1 MTLCTSLAG
10 LRISDEAPT
19 IKPSHG
25 PPHNHRGFG
34 VVIYTSQSG
43 KAYSVSLFAHGPGFK
58 LRPPSRSASH
68 RWLSTSSFAP
78 LGLCLSGWAFAHGLG
93 FKAEATFAI
102 FLNQGVTLTI
112 TMGAMHSTR
121 CGYGLCQKCFIPVR
135 ENGYLRCVVNSPSNE
150 LRKCRLPVLLRRRR
164 VPRRPLPGRGAGCP
178 TSRAGGSYPMA
189 RAPPRHDLA
198 LLTV

>member
-135 ENGYLRCVVNSPSNE
+135 ENGNLEV
-150 LRKCRLPVLLRRRR
+150 RREQ
-164 VPRRPLPGRGAGCP
+164 PLQ
-178 TSRAGGSYPMA
+178 
-189 RAPPRHDLA
+189 
-198 LLTV
+198 

>member
-58 LRPPSRSASH
+58 
-68 RWLSTSSFAP
+68 
-78 LGLCLSGWAFAHGLG
+78 
-93 FKAEATFAI
+93 AEATFAI
-102 FLNQGVTLTI
+102 
-112 TMGAMHSTR
+112 
-121 CGYGLCQKCFIPVR
+121 CQSPMVVHVELRAPGSVPVR
-135 ENGYLRCVVNSPSNE
+135 LGIRSRSWLQSRGHLRD
-150 LRKCRLPVLLRRRR
+150 LPQ
-164 VPRRPLPGRGAGCP
+164 PGRHIDDHDGRHALDQMWVRVMP
-178 TSRAGGSYPMA
+178 KVLH
-189 RAPPRHDLA
+189 PRTGEWLFEVRREQP
-198 LLTV
+198 LQ